1 MNGPWNVEY
10 TDEFEAWWVGL
21 DEPEQDD
28 IAATVGLLAEKGPSL
43 PFPYS
48 SGIEGSKHEHM
59 RELRIQ
65 HAGEPYRVLYAFDP
79 RRSAILLIGGNKTG
93 NDRWY
98 AEYVPKADQLYDEHI
113 RTLKKEG
120 LIP

>member
-1 MNGPWNVEY
+1 MNKTWTVEY
-10 TDEFEAWWVGL
+10 TDEFETWWDGL
-21 DEPEQDD
+21 TESEQDD

-48 SGIEGSKHEHM
+48 SGVGRSKHNHM

-79 RRSAILLIGGNKTG
+79 TRSAILLIGGNKIG

-98 AEYVPKADQLYDEHI
+98 DEYVPKADRLYDEHI
-113 RTLKKEG
+113 KTLKKER
-120 LIP
+120 LIS